1 MSGNRTRLPAALRS
15 CLFDL
20 DGVLVSTVASH
31 AAAWKQ
37 MFDDF
42 LGERAERDGTPFVP
56 FDPVR
61 DYAQYVDGMKRE
73 DGVRTFL
80 ASRGITLPEGAPDDP
95 PGVDTVRGLG
105 NRKNEALHATI
116 EANGVDVYP
125 GSVDFVRAVRADGL
139 ATAVVS
145 SSANAPWIL
154 DVAGIAD
161 LFDACID
168 GTYAAEHHTAG
179 KPAPDMFLAG
189 AVAVATEPDA
199 CAVFEDALA
208 GVEAGRAGGFG
219 LVVGVDRRADAD
231 ALREHGAEIV
241 VTDLADLLEKAS

>member
-1 MSGNRTRLPAALRS
+1 
-15 CLFDL
+15 
-20 DGVLVSTVASH
+20 
-31 AAAWKQ
+31 
-37 MFDDF
+37 MFDAF
-42 LGERAERDGTPFVP
+42 LRARAERDGTPFVP
-56 FDPVR
+56 FDPDR

-80 ASRGITLPEGAPDDP
+80 ASRGITLPEGTADDAPDAE
-95 PGVDTVRGLG
+95 TVHGLG

-116 EANGVDVYP
+116 EANGVDVYA
-125 GSVDFVRAVRADGL
+125 GSVDFVKAARADGL

-154 DVAGIAD
+154 DIAGIAS

-168 GTYAAEHHTAG
+168 GTYAAQHHVPG

-189 AVAVATEPDA
+189 ARAVGMEPAD

-208 GVEAGRAGGFG
+208 GVEAGRAGRVAY
-219 LVVGVDRRADAD
+219 VVGVDRVGQAE
-231 ALREHGAEIV
+231 ALRRHGADVV
-241 VTDLADLLEKAS
+241 VTDLADLLVGQS